1 MGVWEYGNLTLPYS
15 HTPIRMDTSTLLTHL
30 SHHARQANRTA
41 YLVGGCVRDL
51 LLGRSVKDFDIALEG
66 KAFAWAR
73 EIADA
78 LGGSFV
84 PLDEERDIARVVF
97 KGEPSVQ
104 VDIVPLGGTI
114 EENLAQ
120 RDLTINAMALP
131 LSQWVNGSMSQ
142 WVDGSTALSHER
154 IDPLTHLLIDPFNGL
169 SDLHAR
175 LIRVVSPQALV
186 DDPLRLLR
194 VIRFAA
200 QLGFNIEEQTWQS
213 VCRHAPLLGR
223 VAAERVR
230 EEFFAVL
237 GVASCMPYLR
247 LMRESGLLQIIVP
260 ELFAQSGAVE
270 RGLRTV
276 TAAERLIAEI
286 SRGQAQ
292 NTLLKFAALLAPL
305 MTSVDTVQTIAE
317 RLRLSNKETQL
328 LCTMAR
334 YHDQPRALVRSGDVT
349 GRAKRRFFRAV
360 GDAAVEVL
368 LLALA
373 VEEPVGHLFRTFVN
387 ELLRDYF
394 EGARCA
400 CPTRFVRGDEI
411 MARYGIPA
419 GPRIR
424 ELLESIEE
432 AEAEGE
438 VTNRETAWRWLDRTV
453 EQLR

>member
-1 MGVWEYGNLTLPYS
+1 
-15 HTPIRMDTSTLLTHL
+15 MDIPTLLTHL
-30 SHHARQANRTA
+30 SCHVKRDGRAA

-51 LLGRSVKDFDIALEG
+51 LLGRPVKDFDIALEG

-73 EIADA
+73 HIADA
-78 LGGSFV
+78 LSGSFV
-84 PLDEERDIARVVF
+84 PLDDKRDIARIVF

-120 RDLTINAMALP
+120 RDLTINAMAFP
-131 LSQWVNGSMSQ
+131 LSQWSNGAMGQ
-142 WVDGSTALSHER
+142 WVDGSTALSHDP
-154 IDPLTHLLIDPFNGL
+154 IDPLTHLLIDPFSGL
-169 SDLHAR
+169 SDLRAR
-175 LIRVVSPQALV
+175 LIRVVRPQVLV

-200 QLGFNIEEQTWQS
+200 QLGFDVEEQTWQS
-213 VCRHAPLLGR
+213 VCEHAPLLGH
-223 VAAERVR
+223 VAEERIR
-230 EEFFAVL
+230 EEFFAVF
-237 GVASCMPYLR
+237 GVTSCVPYLR

-260 ELFAQSGAVE
+260 ELFTQSGAVE
-270 RGLRTV
+270 RGLRV
-276 TAAERLIAEI
+276 VASAERLIAEI
-286 SRGQAQ
+286 SRGQAH
-292 NTLLKFAALLAPL
+292 NTLLKFAALLSPL
-305 MTSVDTVQTIAE
+305 RASEDAVQTIAQ
-317 RLRLSNKETQL
+317 RLRLSNKEMQL

-334 YHDQPRALVRSGDVT
+334 YHDQPHALVRSGDVT

-360 GDAAVEVL
+360 GEAAVEVL

-373 VEEPVGHLFRTFVN
+373 VEEPVSHLSRSFVN

-394 EGARCA
+394 EGACCVR
-400 CPTRFVRGDEI
+400 PTRFVRGDEI

-424 ELLESIEE
+424 ELLESVEE

-438 VTNRETAWRWLDRTV
+438 VTSLEAAWQWLDRTV
-453 EQLR
+453 EQSR

>member
-1 MGVWEYGNLTLPYS
+1 MLCPLTLNPQ
-15 HTPIRMDTSTLLTHL
+15 PLLVDTLTLFTSLA
-30 SHHARQANRTA
+30 SAAERGGWAA

-51 LLGRSVKDFDIALEG
+51 LLGRSVNDFDIALAG

-104 VDIVPLGGTI
+104 VDVVPLGGTI

-120 RDLTINAMALP
+120 RDLTMNAMAFP
-131 LSQWVNGSMSQ
+131 LSQWVNGSISSSPIS
-142 WVDGSTALSHER
+142 VATSTINYQPSV
-154 IDPLTHLLIDPFNGL
+154 ITSLIDPFGGL
-169 SDLHAR
+169 SDLRAR
-175 LIRVVSPQALV
+175 LIRVVRPQVLV

-194 VIRFAA
+194 VIRLAA
-200 QLGFNIEEQTWQS
+200 QLGFNVEEQTWRS

-237 GVASCMPYLR
+237 EVTSCVPYVR
-247 LMRESGLLQIIVP
+247 LMGEAGLLQIIVP
-260 ELFAQSGAVE
+260 ELFVQPDMVG
-270 RGLRTV
+270 RGLQTV
-276 TAAERLIAEI
+276 TAAERLMVAMG
-286 SRGQAQ
+286 RGQAQ

-305 MTSVDTVQTIAE
+305 MTSVDTIQTIAE
-317 RLRLSNKETQL
+317 RLRLSNKATQL
-328 LCTMAR
+328 LCAMAR
-334 YHDQPRALVRSGDVT
+334 YHDQPRALLQRGEIT
-349 GRAKRRFFRAV
+349 GRARRRFFRAV

-373 VEEPVGHLFRTFVN
+373 VEEAGDGLLHRFVN
-387 ELLRDYF
+387 ELLQDYF
-394 EGARCA
+394 AGAPCA
-400 CPTRFVRGDEI
+400 RPTRFVRGDEI

-424 ELLESIEE
+424 ELLESVEE

-438 VTNRETAWRWLDRTV
+438 VTSRAKAWRWLDRIV
-453 EQLR
+453 EQPR